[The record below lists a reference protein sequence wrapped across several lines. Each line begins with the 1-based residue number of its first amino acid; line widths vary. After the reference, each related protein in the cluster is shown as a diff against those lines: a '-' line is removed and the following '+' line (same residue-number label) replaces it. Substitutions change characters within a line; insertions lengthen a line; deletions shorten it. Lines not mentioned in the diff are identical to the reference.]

1 MPSTDLAAEYQAAT
15 EEMEALQD
23 GTRLA
28 AAAVSM
34 ARRLPPG
41 RLRLLSTSP
50 EGAGLAAVCAASR
63 GPSTSWQ
70 FAHLAYP
77 PRTRI
82 GEQVVFIEPIDPGKA
97 WEAAVRGCYGDALI
111 LYATDLAELQAQ
123 AA

>member
-1 MPSTDLAAEYQAAT
+1 LPSTDLAAEYQAGT

-23 GTRLA
+23 GLRLA
-28 AAAVSM
+28 AAAASI
-34 ARRLPPG
+34 ARMLPAG

-63 GPSTSWQ
+63 GASTSWQ

-82 GEQVVFIEPIDPGKA
+82 GEQVVFIEPIDPGEA
-97 WEAAVRGCYGDALI
+97 WEAAVKRCYGDALI
-111 LYATDLAELQAQ
+111 LYATELAESQPQ